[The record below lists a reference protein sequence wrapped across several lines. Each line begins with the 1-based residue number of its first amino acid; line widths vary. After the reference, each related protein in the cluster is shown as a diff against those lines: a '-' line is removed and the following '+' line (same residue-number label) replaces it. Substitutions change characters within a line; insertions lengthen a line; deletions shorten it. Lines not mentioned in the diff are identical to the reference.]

1 MNSVTLGD
9 VMHLTGG
16 FGLGIDYAVRLSLR
30 YFTTSNKQLLLI
42 VYSLSSKAEQ
52 MHH

>member
-30 YFTTSNKQLLLI
+30 LADPIDAAVLADA
-42 VYSLSSKAEQ
+42 V
-52 MHH
+52 